1 MIELWKCFCRSKE
14 PLLGLFKI
22 SVGQKLHDLLQY
34 WTIKV
39 HGIDCLSERY
49 EPLPTLKG
57 PFFVLKS
64 LWSLAVAVIGFYLY
78 FQSWLLRRGVKSS
91 PRSCDF
97 LCDVKTISLPGQETR
112 WDMDVELTHSPC
124 SPSVC
129 SIAFYQARWFGRF
142 HFYYRM
148 TELRDPNSL
157 LDLVYLLIL
166 ASTRFISLKNSI
178 KVVCFPKLQLIFVS
192 LFVDDCIIR
201 KWETI
206 WSRHS

>member
-14 PLLGLFKI
+14 TLLGLFKI

-34 WTIKV
+34 WTIEV

-64 LWSLAVAVIGFYLY
+64 LGSLAVAVIGFYLY

-97 LCDVKTISLPGQETR
+97 LCDAKTISLPGQETKR
-112 WDMDVELTHSPC
+112 DIDVELTHSP
-124 SPSVC
+124 
-129 SIAFYQARWFGRF
+129 W
-142 HFYYRM
+142 
-148 TELRDPNSL
+148 
-157 LDLVYLLIL
+157 
-166 ASTRFISLKNSI
+166 STRFISLNNSI
-178 KVVCFPKLQLIFVS
+178 KVICFPKLQLIFVS